1 MNIKK
6 LMKQAQQMQEEM
18 QQRLKT
24 VEVEGSA
31 GGGVVK
37 VVVNGHKE
45 LVKVV
50 LDPEILK
57 PEEKEMVEDLILA
70 ATKDAQEKAEVQMQG
85 MLGALSGGLGL

>member
-6 LMKQAQQMQEEM
+6 LMKQAQEMQEQMQE
-18 QQRLKT
+18 RLKT

-37 VVVNGHKE
+37 VTVNGHKE
-45 LVKVV
+45 VLKVL

-57 PEEKEMVEDLILA
+57 PEDKEMVEDLVLA
-70 ATKDAQEKAEVQMQG
+70 AAKDAQEKAEAQVQG
-85 MLGALSGGLGL
+85 MLGAMTGGLGF

>member
-37 VVVNGHKE
+37 AVVNGHKE
-45 LVKVV
+45 LLRVS
-50 LDPEILK
+50 LDAEILK
-57 PEEKEMVEDLILA
+57 PEEREMVEDLVLA
-70 ATKDAQEKAEVQMQG
+70 AVKDAQEKAEAQVQG
-85 MLGALSGGLGL
+85 MLGALTGGMGF